1 MDIRAC
7 HRLHADLRLHHDRRA
22 GSLHQSV
29 RRGGAVK
36 EIEGRLIAIPARI
49 HAVNT
54 VDDMEHDVLYPTSCF
69 TGFPMPRGRKLSDAL
84 SQDESAPK
92 AETFYK
98 AKCFTKTQ
106 ISEYVASYYD
116 EFKSVSVE
124 LASAL
129 KSERATMFSERSKI
143 EQDFKIFKDELKLE
157 YNVKFAKFVKDF
169 VKDNTCDITHASNST
184 CGIYF
189 LRKSGSI
196 VYIGQSVNVYSRVA
210 QHRNTKDFDAVD
222 FMPCDKNKLNE
233 IEGFLIRLI
242 MPPQNGY
249 KPNTSAG
256 APASSLWNEVVRLP
270 WNVM

>member
-1 MDIRAC
+1 
-7 HRLHADLRLHHDRRA
+7 LRLHHDRGA

-29 RRGGAVK
+29 RHGGAVK
-36 EIEGRLIAIPARI
+36 EIEGRLIAIPAHI

-143 EQDFKIFKDELKLE
+143 EQNFKIFKDELKLE
-157 YNVKFAKFVKDF
+157 YDVKFAKFVKDF

-222 FMPCDKNKLNE
+222 FMPCDKSKLNE

-249 KPNTSAG
+249 NPNTRSG
-256 APASSLWNEVVRLP
+256 APTSSLWNEVVRLP
-270 WNVM
+270 WNIM